1 MGLERCASTG
11 LTIPECSCT
20 RCLLEQMDRFMPEA
34 LREDAGVT
42 ARAEVRVSVAP
53 PDGRQRAA

>member
-1 MGLERCASTG
+1 
-11 LTIPECSCT
+11 
-20 RCLLEQMDRFMPEA
+20 MPEA